1 MQQPTTPQPTRK
13 HKEPVTDKKAG
24 KKRKA
29 EEQDVP
35 SHKTKKPLFIG
46 KGEDDVDLESL
57 IPNVEERKPLKGV
70 DIVLTGQFELE
81 DEEKTSQ
88 MNKSQLIEYRSQ
100 LGKEELKTFVFK
112 AGGALKSAVSGKTD
126 ILVLGNLPGQ
136 SKILAVKKANKMK
149 KDGEHVA
156 IVTFRTFVDLCKN
169 DSGASLL
176 KNARKEQFDSCV
188 ELSNVPG
195 ALQEKES
202 HTAKRQ
208 KMLSVAASI
217 QRSQDAAASDA
228 LA

>member
-1 MQQPTTPQPTRK
+1 M
-13 HKEPVTDKKAG
+13 
-24 KKRKA
+24 
-29 EEQDVP
+29 
-35 SHKTKKPLFIG
+35 
-46 KGEDDVDLESL
+46 
-57 IPNVEERKPLKGV
+57 
-70 DIVLTGQFELE
+70 
-81 DEEKTSQ
+81 
-88 MNKSQLIEYRSQ
+88 
-100 LGKEELKTFVFK
+100 
-112 AGGALKSAVSGKTD
+112 SGKTD